1 MLDPA
6 CKIIPLLV
14 IFSHYLPELLH
25 VYGNFAK
32 HKKCPDGLWI
42 LQMIMYKN
50 GSSQGIAYEDVFEGV
65 YYPAVSLYKNAKV
78 GFNKGNCTLHFQCL

>member
-1 MLDPA
+1 M
-6 CKIIPLLV
+6 
-14 IFSHYLPELLH
+14 IFNHYLPELLH

-32 HKKCPDGLWI
+32 HIKWHDGLWI

-78 GFNKGNCTLHFQCL
+78 SFNKGTCTLHFQHL